1 MSRTELE
8 EDLRATFERAAA
20 SVPLAPDLVSRASA
34 GARRHQRRTW
44 ATSGAA
50 AAAVATIA
58 TVIAVQSGG
67 PAPTPPANRPI
78 PASPTSTTSST
89 STTPLVLMLPGTWRP
104 VQLPGFTTPQRARP
118 EDPVLTFGTDGT
130 WSGSD
135 GCNSLG
141 GTYTLNQRGEFR
153 SKAHPQRLAEC
164 GNVPHTGVL
173 IAARRI
179 KADRDTLQFFA
190 ADGSRL
196 ATYARTR

>member
-1 MSRTELE
+1 VSRTELE

-20 SVPLAPDLVSRASA
+20 SVPFAPDVVSRASA

-44 ATSGAA
+44 AASGAA

-58 TVIAVQSGG
+58 TVIAVQSGS
-67 PAPTPPANRPI
+67 PAPAPPADRPA
-78 PASPTSTTSST
+78 PASPISSPST
-89 STTPLVLMLPGTWRP
+89 PPPVLMLPGTWRP
-104 VQLPGFTTPQRARP
+104 VQLPGFTTPKRARP
-118 EDPVLTFGTDGT
+118 EDPVLTFTPDGT

-141 GTYTLNQRGEFR
+141 GTFTLNRRGEFR
-153 SKAHPQRLAEC
+153 SKARPQRLAEC

-173 IAARRI
+173 AAARRI
-179 KADRDTLQFFA
+179 KADQETLQFFA